1 MTHVEG
7 DSNRDRLGGI
17 DIAIPAS
24 TYQLSIEPWLTQG
37 GGITNLGW
45 ARGRSLMTVR
55 MGLGDSGGLMCP
67 LTDDDC
73 DVSAWARAYGCMGG

>member
-37 GGITNLGW
+37 GQYEL
-45 ARGRSLMTVR
+45 
-55 MGLGDSGGLMCP
+55 GLGAREELDDGANGL
-67 LTDDDC
+67 
-73 DVSAWARAYGCMGG
+73 G